1 MESVRERKVLKMA
14 SKIRRLRQRAQRRER
29 RQTKAALIAQSQNFT
44 NDKSVP
50 KNINLTAS
58 FKEYAIRETRRDIR
72 EQAIDT
78 NRIPVLE
85 RALKLANDIDTK
97 KRKRGEMK

>member
-1 MESVRERKVLKMA
+1 MTTKNQ
-14 SKIRRLRQRAQRRER
+14 RLRQRAQRRER

-58 FKEYAIRETRRDIR
+58 FKEYAIRETQRNIR
-72 EQAIDT
+72 EQAVESE
-78 NRIPVLE
+78 RIPALE
-85 RALKLANDIDTK
+85 RALKLANDIDAKKKK
-97 KRKRGEMK
+97 KRRDENDGY

>member
-14 SKIRRLRQRAQRRER
+14 SKTRRLRQREQRRER
-29 RQTKAALIAQSQNFT
+29 RQTQAALMAQSHNFT
-44 NDKSVP
+44 NDNPVP
-50 KNINLTAS
+50 TNISLSAS

-97 KRKRGEMK
+97 KKGRDKK

>member
-1 MESVRERKVLKMA
+1 MTTKNQ
-14 SKIRRLRQRAQRRER
+14 RLRQRAQRRER

-44 NDKSVP
+44 NDKSMP

-97 KRKRGEMK
+97 KKGRDKK